1 MTSSLALDLDRY
13 RVAATIGLAVPH
25 DLVPHDLGAAWDWAP
40 QIVVLAEELASVRD
54 PRRCQGRRHDLVFLL
69 LVLVMAVLTGAT
81 SMAAVLRWAQRAD
94 PRVLVALAR
103 GGPTAVAAYTTFSR
117 LLSRLDGDEVD
128 DAFSR
133 FTARVLAPGDLC
145 AGPVPPD
152 LFAPDLSA
160 PDLFLPEPV
169 LPEPVLLQPVEP
181 EAVEREAVERE
192 AVEVA
197 TTTAGGARRSPVRA
211 WSLDGKTVRGAGTAT
226 TRAPHLV
233 SVLRHDTNTVA
244 AQRLVDSKTNE
255 ITVFQDVLDVIP
267 TLDGDII
274 LADALHTQRAHA
286 TYLNGRGAYYL
297 FPVAQNQPKL
307 FDAVNALAWQS
318 TPVAFEDTV
327 KSHGRTTKR
336 TTKVLPAPEDLP
348 FPHAC
353 QVILTE
359 RLTTGRIPGTTEAVA
374 ALAITSA
381 PADIAGPADLAAHIR
396 NHWRIEANHHIRDV
410 TYREDASQARTN
422 STPRIMASARN
433 QAINLIQVT
442 GFTNIPEGNDHYKA
456 HPEQALE
463 LLGLTM

>member
-13 RVAATIGLAVPH
+13 RVAATIGLPVPH

-40 QIVVLAEELASVRD
+40 QIVVLAEELAWVRD

-69 LVLVMAVLTGAT
+69 LVLVMAVITGAT
-81 SMAAVLRWAQRAD
+81 SMAAVLRWAKRAD

-145 AGPVPPD
+145 ADPLPPD
-152 LFAPDLSA
+152 LFAPDVFLS
-160 PDLFLPEPV
+160 EPV
-169 LPEPVLLQPVEP
+169 LPEPVLLQPVQCDPVEP
-181 EAVEREAVERE
+181 EAVEPEAV
-192 AVEVA
+192 AVA

-244 AQRLVDSKTNE
+244 AQRLVDIKTNE

-267 TLDGDII
+267 SLGGDII

-297 FPVAQNQPKL
+297 FPVAENQPKL
-307 FDAVNALAWQS
+307 FDAVNTLAWET
-318 TPVAFEDTV
+318 TPIAFEDTV
-327 KSHGRTTKR
+327 KGHGRTTKR

-374 ALAITSA
+374 ALAITAA
-381 PADIAGPADLAAHIR
+381 PADVAGPADLAAHIR
-396 NHWRIEANHHIRDV
+396 NHWRVEVNHYIRDV

-433 QAINLIQVT
+433 QAINLIQVA
-442 GFTNIPEGNDHYKA
+442 GFTSIPEGNDHYKA